1 MLGGDPPA
9 DAAAPPLR
17 AADSWESS
25 MKKPFAVVAV
35 AVAATLSLAACN
47 AAEGGAAGN
56 GTTVETGSAAET
68 ESAAGAAPVTALNV
82 MIMPVA
88 DAAPIYL
95 AQDQGLFQERSVE
108 VETTFVQ
115 NGAAAVAELMS
126 GAGHIAYTS
135 PVVVLNAQTKDVPLV
150 LVCGSNAE
158 SLNPDEQLVALV
170 AKGGSGLD
178 SGADFSGT
186 TIAVNAL
193 KAANELTTRVEIE
206 NMGGDPAA
214 VTFTALNPADMV
226 GAVERGQ
233 VDAAVVTEP
242 FLTPALESG
251 MEIVASIQA
260 PYGED
265 GTASAYMATRD
276 YVEENP
282 DAVAGFCDAVGE
294 ASEFANANADAVREA
309 IATYTEIPEEALAGM
324 RLPTYSTNLK
334 RETLDAL
341 ADAMVAQGFVE
352 ARPDVD
358 AVLWER

>member
-1 MLGGDPPA
+1 MK
-9 DAAAPPLR
+9 
-17 AADSWESS
+17 
-25 MKKPFAVVAV
+25 KKPFAVVAIV
-35 AVAATLSLAACN
+35 TAALSLTACN
-47 AAEGGAAGN
+47 AAEGGADSTSPAVETGSSS
-56 GTTVETGSAAET
+56 ETGSAA
-68 ESAAGAAPVTALNV
+68 AAGSVTDLNV

-95 AQDQGLFQERSVE
+95 AQDQGLFEKHAVA
-108 VETTFVQ
+108 VETSFVQ

-135 PVVVLNAQTKDVPLV
+135 PVVVLNAQTKGVPLV

-193 KAANELTTRVEIE
+193 KAANELTTRVEIQ

-214 VTFTALNPADMV
+214 VTFTAINPADMV

-242 FLTPALESG
+242 FLTPALASG

-276 YVEENP
+276 YVEKNSE
-282 DAVAGFCDAVGE
+282 AVAGFCDAVGE
-294 ASEFANANADAVREA
+294 ASEFANSDADAVREV
-309 IATYTEIPEEALAGM
+309 IATYTEIPEESLADM

-334 RETLDAL
+334 RETMDAL

-352 ARPDVD
+352 TRPDVD